1 MAITRMGLNW
11 KVEVCRIKGV
21 VLNGR
26 QQPQR
31 VYSGYKQ
38 YVALKRLTKGFST
51 ICNTTKGLT
60 CVV

>member
-1 MAITRMGLNW
+1 MAITRRGLDL

-38 YVALKRLTKGFST
+38 
-51 ICNTTKGLT
+51 
-60 CVV
+60 